1 MRRALVLFVAV
12 IASSM
17 TQAKE
22 RTFELTYDAELDVP
36 EGTSRIQMWIP
47 YPSRSEDQDVRL
59 VGIDSSVP
67 TKVYQEYVYR
77 NSMLFLSTSVGE
89 LDRIRVEMKFRVTRR
104 ERVEKDFIQLEDP
117 DGYMESSARQWLLG
131 DSLGLAD
138 EATLDRAIALTE
150 NLDLVS
156 EKARALY
163 DEAVVAEEP
172 ESPDAVFIAMARA
185 VGMPA
190 KSSLG
195 FELPG
200 ARGEDG
206 IDGYRFWGEFYLPGY
221 GWVPVDPTA
230 ARRKPEM
237 ADYFFG
243 AHDENRVVITQ
254 GRNIELNPRQQGDPL
269 TFFIYPYAEADGAV
283 VEDIRSHISFKDL
296 GEAP

>member
-1 MRRALVLFVAV
+1 MRRALVLFFAV
-12 IASSM
+12 IASSV

-22 RTFELTYDAELDVP
+22 RTFELTFDAELDVP
-36 EGTSRIQMWIP
+36 EETSRIQMWVP

-77 NSMLFLSTSVGE
+77 NSMLFLSTSVAE
-89 LDRIRVEMKFRVTRR
+89 LDQIRVEMKFRVTRR
-104 ERVEKDFIQLEDP
+104 ERVETDFIQLEDP
-117 DGYMESSARQWLLG
+117 DGYVDSSARQWLLG
-131 DSLGLAD
+131 DSLGLVD

-163 DEAVVAEEP
+163 DEVVVAEEP
-172 ESPDAVFIAMARA
+172 ESPDALFIAMARA
-185 VGMPA
+185 VGIPA
-190 KSSLG
+190 KFSLG

-200 ARGEDG
+200 ARGEGG
-206 IDGYRFWGEFYLPGY
+206 INGYRFWGEFYLPGY
-221 GWVPVDPTA
+221 GWVPVDPAA
-230 ARRKPEM
+230 ARRKPEL

-243 AHDENRVVITQ
+243 THDENLVVITQ
-254 GRNIELNPRQQGDPL
+254 GRNMELNPRQQGGPL

-283 VEDIRSHISFKDL
+283 VEDIRSQISFKDL